1 MNLVLGI
8 AVGALVGWTAF
19 HLLRLNTHQ
28 GLFISLAIGV
38 FGGGMGI
45 QFAPILS
52 EFPIPQGQV
61 DLFGLVVAAVAAAAL
76 LVILSMISSPRGG

>member
-1 MNLVLGI
+1 
-8 AVGALVGWTAF
+8 
-19 HLLRLNTHQ
+19 
-28 GLFISLAIGV
+28 
-38 FGGGMGI
+38 MGI

-52 EFPIPQGQV
+52 ELPIPQGQV